1 MRRSACRYAARSARS
16 RRTSASRRCT
26 SPTIRRKRSRC
37 PTAWPSCATAA
48 CSRWRRPRRSTSD
61 PRPASWRPSSGPTTS
76 FRAWS
81 RSARVPTRSCR
92 RRSVP
97 CAPVRR
103 RSWRPVPR
111 ACSPCA
117 RRTSRWTAPARTSSR
132 GGCGWAPISG
142 TRFATT
148 AGRRRGWCS
157 RGASENRGITRGC
170 PGGGAG
176 GARFPPRVPP
186 SCAGAGEGGGPK
198 GVVLGAGTVAATS
211 VLGFAIALLLVRY
224 DFPGRGLFGYLTLIP
239 IISPPLVGV
248 LGFTFIMG
256 KAGTV
261 NILLEDWFGLAK
273 PINFVYGVHGVLLV
287 ETLHLF
293 PMITL
298 NVVDALSKIDPSLEE
313 AAESVGARG
322 WRKLR
327 TITLPLTTPGYVAG
341 ALLVFIWTF
350 SDFETPLV
358 LGVHDLLASQAY
370 LNIVQ
375 FVDRRLFRMGL
386 VISALMVALAVVF
399 LVAARRYV
407 AIKDYSSLSY
417 SRVAR
422 RRLGPLGATAAVTFL
437 SAVMAFSFIPYLG
450 VALASVGKGW
460 SMTPFPVRYT
470 WLFFERVIVETPKYI
485 VNSLLYSVLAVVICI
500 VVGVPIAW
508 ILART
513 RLPGRDTLDG
523 LNTLILA
530 VPGTAIGIAYIRAFH
545 VELPWLGVPL
555 TSLWII
561 LPIVLAVRRLPY
573 TVRGSYASL
582 LLVHRSMEEAAASV
596 GAGRLRSFRDVT
608 LSLMWR
614 GILVGS
620 LFSFMTSLQEASAV
634 LFLSLGGWETITVGI
649 FSFYIAGSANEAAA
663 LGVILIVVAAVS
675 VTVINRAAGTRMGG
689 MFG

>member
-1 MRRSACRYAARSARS
+1 MTSAR
-16 RRTSASRRCT
+16 AE
-26 SPTIRRKRSRC
+26 
-37 PTAWPSCATAA
+37 A
-48 CSRWRRPRRSTSD
+48 RPR
-61 PRPASWRPSSGPTTS
+61 A
-76 FRAWS
+76 
-81 RSARVPTRSCR
+81 
-92 RRSVP
+92 
-97 CAPVRR
+97 
-103 RSWRPVPR
+103 
-111 ACSPCA
+111 
-117 RRTSRWTAPARTSSR
+117 
-132 GGCGWAPISG
+132 
-142 TRFATT
+142 
-148 AGRRRGWCS
+148 
-157 RGASENRGITRGC
+157 
-170 PGGGAG
+170 GAG
-176 GARFPPRVPP
+176 GAWWPALGIAAIWIFLGVFLVYPLARIFYDAF
-186 SCAGAGEGGGPK
+186 SDDAGRLTVRHFVDFATDRYYIRA
-198 GVVLGAGTVAATS
+198 LGNSLLLGLGTVAATS
-211 VLGFAIALLLVRY
+211 VLGFAIAFLLVRY
-224 DFPGRGLFGYLTLIP
+224 DFAGRSLFSNLTLIP
-239 IISPPLVGV
+239 IVSPPLVGV
-248 LGFTFIMG
+248 LGFTFILG
-256 KAGTV
+256 RAGTV
-261 NILLEDWFGLAK
+261 NVLLMDWLDLVK
-273 PINFVYGVHGVLLV
+273 PINFVYGIHGVLLV

-293 PMITL
+293 PMIAL
-298 NVVDALSKIDPSLEE
+298 NVVDALGKIDPALEE

-350 SDFETPLV
+350 SDFATPLV

-375 FVDRRLFRMGL
+375 FVDRRLFRMGI

-417 SRVAR
+417 SKIAR
-422 RRLGPLGATAAVTFL
+422 RRLSPLRQAAAIAFL
-437 SAVMAFSFIPYLG
+437 SAVMLLSFIPYLG
-450 VALASVGKGW
+450 VGLASVGKGW
-460 SMTPFPVRYT
+460 SLTPFPVRYT
-470 WLFFERVIVETPKYI
+470 LAYFERVIVETPKYI
-485 VNSLLYSVLAVVICI
+485 VNTFLYSALAVVLCVAI
-500 VVGVPIAW
+500 GVPIAW

-530 VPGTAIGIAYIRAFH
+530 IPGTAIGIAYIRAFH
-545 VELPWLGVPL
+545 FDLPLVGRGL

-561 LPIVLAVRRLPY
+561 LPLVLAIRRLPY

-596 GAGRLRSFRDVT
+596 GASGFRSFNDVT
-608 LSLMWR
+608 LPLIWR
-614 GILVGS
+614 GVLVGS

-675 VTVINRAAGTRMGG
+675 VIVINRIAGTRMGG

>member
-1 MRRSACRYAARSARS
+1 MSRPGALSAV
-16 RRTSASRRCT
+16 
-26 SPTIRRKRSRC
+26 P
-37 PTAWPSCATAA
+37 P
-48 CSRWRRPRRSTSD
+48 
-61 PRPASWRPSSGPTTS
+61 PAM
-76 FRAWS
+76 
-81 RSARVPTRSCR
+81 
-92 RRSVP
+92 
-97 CAPVRR
+97 
-103 RSWRPVPR
+103 
-111 ACSPCA
+111 
-117 RRTSRWTAPARTSSR
+117 
-132 GGCGWAPISG
+132 
-142 TRFATT
+142 
-148 AGRRRGWCS
+148 
-157 RGASENRGITRGC
+157 
-170 PGGGAG
+170 
-176 GARFPPRVPP
+176 PRVSRLLP
-186 SCAGAGEGGGPK
+186 AL
-198 GVVLGAGTVAATS
+198 GVAVVWLFLLVFLVYPLLRIVYDAFSDDSGRLTLANFAAFFGDAYYLRSLGNSLLLGLGTVVTTS
-211 VLGFAIALLLVRY
+211 VLGFAVAFLLVRC
-224 DFPGRGLFGYLTLIP
+224 DFAGRNLFGYLTLIP

-256 KAGTV
+256 RAGTV
-261 NILLEDWFGLAK
+261 NVLLEDWFGLAR
-273 PINFVYGVHGVLLV
+273 PVNFVYGLHGVLLV

-298 NVVDALSKIDPSLEE
+298 NVVDALAKIDPALEE

-322 WRKLR
+322 WKKLV

-350 SDFETPLV
+350 SDFATPLV

-375 FVDRRLFRMGL
+375 FVDRRLFRMGI
-386 VISALMVALAVVF
+386 VISALMVALALLF

-417 SRVAR
+417 SKIAR
-422 RRLGPLGATAAVTFL
+422 RRLSPLQQTAAIAFL
-437 SAVMAFSFIPYLG
+437 SFVMLLSFIPYLG
-450 VALASVGKGW
+450 VGLASVGKGW
-460 SMTPFPVRYT
+460 SLTPFPLRYT
-470 WLFFERVIVETPKYI
+470 LGYFERVIVETPKYI
-485 VNSLLYSVLAVVICI
+485 VNSFLYSALAVLLCI
-500 VVGVPIAW
+500 AVGVPIAW

-530 VPGTAIGIAYIRAFH
+530 IPGTAIGIAYIRAFH
-545 VELPWLGVPL
+545 FDLPLVGRGL

-561 LPIVLAVRRLPY
+561 LPLVLAIRRLPY

-582 LLVHRSMEEAAASV
+582 LLVHRSMEEAAESV
-596 GAGRLRSFRDVT
+596 GARGWRSFNDVT
-608 LSLMWR
+608 LPLIWR
-614 GILVGS
+614 GVLVGS

-675 VTVINRAAGTRMGG
+675 LAVINRIAGARMGG